1 MITSRR
7 IEANGLSFV
16 LDEVGDSDTVALC
29 LHGFPEARIAWAD
42 HLPVFAQF
50 GWRAVAPD
58 MRGYGDTDRPKA
70 ISAYEVQYLIDDV
83 AALFEALGAKR
94 RILIGHDWGG
104 VVAWQVALSGRVALD
119 GLIIL
124 NAPHPNVFDRVLQD
138 GWRQK
143 LKSWYVAFFQL
154 PWLPE
159 AQLRS
164 RQGRGLTDVLA
175 AQSANFSPE
184 ALETY
189 RRNILKPGAAT
200 AMVNYYRANALALS
214 SPPTP
219 AEKLQTPTLLV
230 WGDADFA
237 LDTALTQ
244 GNEAYVADF
253 TLAQIPEISHWV
265 LHDAPDLVT
274 ASIKTWAESKGL
286 ADPNLDEPA
295 PA

>member
-200 AMVNYYRANALALS
+200 AMVNYYRANALTLS

-237 LDTALTQ
+237 LDAALAE
-244 GNEAYVADF
+244 GNEAYIDDF
-253 TLAQIPEISHWV
+253 TLARLPGISHWV
-265 LHDAPDLVT
+265 LHDAPDAAS
-274 ASIKTWAESKGL
+274 ASIKAWAEAKGL
-286 ADPNLDEPA
+286 VGPILSQPA

>member
-1 MITSRR
+1 MITSRH
-7 IEANGLSFV
+7 IQANGLSFAI
-16 LDEVGDSDTVALC
+16 DEAGDGDTVALC
-29 LHGFPEARIAWAD
+29 LHGFPEARIAWTD
-42 HLPVFAQF
+42 HLPAFARL

-58 MRGYGDTDRPKA
+58 MRGYGDTDRPA
-70 ISAYEVQYLIDDV
+70 ARTAYEVQKLIDDV
-83 AALFEALGAKR
+83 AALFDVLGARR

-104 VVAWQVALSGRVALD
+104 VVAWQVALSGRVPLD

-124 NAPHPNVFDRVLQD
+124 NAPHPNVFDLVLRD

-159 AQLRS
+159 AQLMARK
-164 RQGRGLTDVLA
+164 GHGLTDILA
-175 AQSANFSPE
+175 GQSANFSPA

-200 AMVNYYRANALALS
+200 AMINYYRANAAPLS
-214 SPPTP
+214 NPPDP
-219 AEKLQTPTLLV
+219 AERLKTPTLLV

-237 LDTALTQ
+237 LDASLME

-253 TLAQIPEISHWV
+253 TLARLPGISHWV
-265 LHDAPDLVT
+265 LHDAPAAVTEAIDNWAKARGLV
-274 ASIKTWAESKGL
+274 
-286 ADPNLDEPA
+286 
-295 PA
+295 